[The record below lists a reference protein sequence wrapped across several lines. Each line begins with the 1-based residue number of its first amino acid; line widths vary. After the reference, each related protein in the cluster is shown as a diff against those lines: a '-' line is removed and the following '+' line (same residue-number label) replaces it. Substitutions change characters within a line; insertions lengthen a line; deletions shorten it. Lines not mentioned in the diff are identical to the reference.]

1 MKFYC
6 RDKQIVQFL
15 NLYLICALEWLED
28 ISPDPIWKEQKRC
41 PFLGVW
47 DRNLRLVPLPYV
59 LCRVQGS
66 YPDGRISLK
75 LYRQVN

>member
-47 DRNLRLVPLPYV
+47 DRNLILLNRRLGIQAKHLN
-59 LCRVQGS
+59 LA
-66 YPDGRISLK
+66 
-75 LYRQVN
+75 